1 MNQIFKTGDTV
12 VLKSGNL
19 RMIVKDSNE
28 ETTDCEY
35 HNPITGTI
43 EAVDGVETSLLQLF
57 TNESKSQ

>member
-19 RMIVKDSNE
+19 RMIVKDSNQ

-35 HNPITGTI
+35 HNPITGAI
-43 EAVDGVETSLLQLF
+43 EAVDAVETSLLELF
-57 TNESKSQ
+57 SDQPK